1 MVVHR
6 AHGQQRRDEGVVHS
20 HTASLLV
27 RKDND
32 LGAVAHLLLRRGA
45 QRLDGLLEPLGPI
58 ADRVD
63 RRGRGHL
70 AQLADRAQLVAVED
84 GAGDAQLLGEL
95 GRGRVAKVA
104 PLAERHV
111 KVHHDALAQWV
122 DGWVGHLREA
132 LLKVVVERVRL
143 FRQDGEGRVLSQGE
157 ESLLARIGH
166 VAHLHLE
173 VLERPAKRRQLLH
186 QILRHRLRLLDVERK
201 RLDNRPALLEPLAV
215 GSLRGKVTL
224 HLLVLTELARLKV
237 ERDHVAR
244 AEPPLAH
251 HLAVVDLDDA
261 RLGHEPEEPILGLQ
275 VARGAQSVAIE
286 RRAELLAVAED
297 EESGAVPRLLQPG
310 VVLVH
315 RLHLWVVVVFRL
327 LAIRL
332 GHEDR
337 EREGGRLAATPHKI
351 LEDGVEVRRVRLV

>member
-63 RRGRGHL
+63 RRGRGHF

-132 LLKVVVERVRL
+132 LLKVVVERVGL
-143 FRQDGEGRVLSQGE
+143 LRQDGEGRVLTQGE
-157 ESLLARIGH
+157 ESLLTRIGH
-166 VAHLHLE
+166 ITHLHLE
-173 VLERPAKRRQLLH
+173 VFERPAKRRQLLH
-186 QILRHRLRLLDVERK
+186 QILRHRFRLLDVERK
-201 RLDNRPALLEPLAV
+201 RLDNRPTLFEPLAV

-224 HLLVLTELARLKV
+224 DLLVRTELARLKV

-251 HLAVVDLDDA
+251 HLAVVHLDDA
-261 RLGHEPEEPILGLQ
+261 RLGHEPEEPILGQQ
-275 VARGAQSVAIE
+275 VARGAQPIAIE
-286 RRAELLAVAED
+286 RGAELLAVAED
-297 EESGAVPRLLQPG
+297 EECGAVPRLLQPG

-332 GHEDR
+332 GHQDR
-337 EREGGRLAATPHKI
+337 ERHGGRLAAAPHEI